1 MKHSAPESHI
11 RPILI
16 TTDLW
21 WLHPQTDSVSGVFLA
36 VMDFWQFTGSFW
48 HGTLLLYI
56 LEMNSIQGSLHER
69 GPLLLVPDPHH
80 PLSGVWGGLH
90 TSNKGE
96 TGVEVLLPK
105 CVSVLGRVRILLI
118 YQKIESWILV
128 SAPPS
133 GWLSWT
139 NWTREWQPKL
149 PERLSKILISQLYR
163 PQQLQV
169 MLACCLKSVC
179 VYACKYFRSYVWV
192 WPDEWEFK
200 WNFQHQPWPGHVWWC
215 GGEIKRFQVI

>member
-11 RPILI
+11 WPILI

-36 VMDFWQFTGSFW
+36 VMGFWQFTGSFR
-48 HGTLLLYI
+48 HGTLFI
-56 LEMNSIQGSLHER
+56 VINIIEMNSIQGSLHER
-69 GPLLLVPDPHH
+69 GSLLLVPDPHH
-80 PLSGVWGGLH
+80 PVSGVWGGLH
-90 TSNKGE
+90 TSNKRE

-105 CVSVLGRVRILLI
+105 CVSVFGRVSFYFRYAKAEKSPGII
-118 YQKIESWILV
+118 V

-163 PQQLQV
+163 PQQL
-169 MLACCLKSVC
+169 
-179 VYACKYFRSYVWV
+179 
-192 WPDEWEFK
+192 
-200 WNFQHQPWPGHVWWC
+200 
-215 GGEIKRFQVI
+215 